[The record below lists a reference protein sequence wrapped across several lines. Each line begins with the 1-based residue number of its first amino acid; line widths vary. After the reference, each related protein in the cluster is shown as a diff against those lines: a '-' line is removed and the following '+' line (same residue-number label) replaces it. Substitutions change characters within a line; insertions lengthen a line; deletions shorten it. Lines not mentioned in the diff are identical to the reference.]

1 MKMRNERKYFVQR
14 ILGFMRK
21 AIQEFDLIQNG
32 DKIAVGI
39 SGGKDSLV
47 LLEGLARLRRF
58 LGIDFSLVG
67 LTLDLRF
74 GGQSED
80 YSQIAKL
87 CEQWDIPYIV
97 KRTDI
102 ASIVFDIRRE
112 PHPCSLCAR
121 LRRGALHDLA
131 IEHECNKIAFGHH
144 FDDAVETFFM
154 NLFNEGR
161 IACFSPKTYLSRK
174 KITLI
179 RPMVFAP
186 EKEVRRA
193 AFRREL
199 PIIKSQCP
207 ADGASNREKI
217 KQFLADRNQTD
228 KGFSDRVFGA
238 IRRAGINGW
247 GFREA
252 PVENSHFLH

>member
-1 MKMRNERKYFVQR
+1 MQHM
-14 ILGFMRK
+14 LGLMRK
-21 AIQEFDLIQNG
+21 AIEEFDLIQNG

-58 LGIDFSLVG
+58 LGVSFSLVG
-67 LTLDLRF
+67 LTLDLQF
-74 GGQSED
+74 GNRPDD
-80 YSQIAKL
+80 YSQI
-87 CEQWDIPYIV
+87 EQMCKRWEVPYIV

-102 ASIVFDIRRE
+102 ASIVFDVRKE

-131 IEHECNKIAFGHH
+131 VENGCNKIAFGHH

-154 NLFNEGR
+154 NLFHEGR
-161 IACFSPKTYLSRK
+161 IGCFSPKTYLSRK

-186 EKEVRRA
+186 EKEVRKA
-193 AFRREL
+193 ALKCQL
-199 PIIKSQCP
+199 PIVKSRCP

-217 KQFLADRNQTD
+217 KQFLNSCNRQD
-228 KGFSDRVFGA
+228 KGFSDRIFGA
-238 IRRAGINGW
+238 MRRADIDGW
-247 GFREA
+247 GFR
-252 PVENSHFLH
+252 